1 MLPLR
6 NDDSQHVNFTVRLN
20 LDNPRH
26 REAWERLQ
34 HSPFSRTVTIVNAL
48 TTQPEQQPWFADAD
62 KVKGVFRE
70 AMTEVFADM
79 PVMQLPMTSA
89 ALTMEPAPESSGE
102 ISDEDFDIFENF
114 MNGL

>member
-1 MLPLR
+1 MR
-6 NDDSQHVNFTVRLN
+6 NDDNQHVNFTVRLN

-48 TTQPEQQPWFADAD
+48 TTQQEQQPWFADAD

-70 AMTEVFADM
+70 AMNEVLADM
-79 PVMQLPMTSA
+79 PVMQQPM
-89 ALTMEPAPESSGE
+89 
-102 ISDEDFDIFENF
+102 IFRNA
-114 MNGL
+114 NHGTNAGKHR

>member
-70 AMTEVFADM
+70 AMIEVFADM
-79 PVMQLPMTSA
+79 PVMQQPMTSA
-89 ALTMEPAPESSGE
+89 VPTTEPAPESSGE
-102 ISDEDFDIFENF
+102 ISDEDFDIFESF
-114 MNGL
+114 MSGL

>member
-6 NDDSQHVNFTVRLN
+6 NDDNQHVNFTVRLN

-48 TTQPEQQPWFADAD
+48 TAQPEQQPWFADVD
-62 KVKGVFRE
+62 KVKGIFRD
-70 AMTEVFADM
+70 AMTEAFADM
-79 PVMQLPMTSA
+79 PVIQQPMTSA
-89 ALTMEPAPESSGE
+89 APTMEPAPESSGE
-102 ISDEDFDIFENF
+102 ISDEDFDIFESF
-114 MNGL
+114 MSGL